1 MLMDRL
7 SISERR
13 ACRAIGQPRSTQRR
27 PPPALGIEEEQ
38 LRARLRELARAHPR
52 YGYRRMTAIL
62 CREGYCVNHKRI
74 QRLCRD
80 EGLRVLKRAKGVEIE
95 YVEAVD
101 AETLARHPS
110 LDRPILVAIA
120 ARVGKTRLIDNVVLS
135 P

>member
-13 ACRAIGQPRSTQRR
+13 ACRAIDQPRSTQRR
-27 PPPALGIEEEQ
+27 PSPVPGTEEVH
-38 LRARLRELARAHPR
+38 LRSRLRELSRAHPR

-80 EGLRVLKRAKGVEIE
+80 EGLRVYKAALKEV
-95 YVEAVD
+95 
-101 AETLARHPS
+101 AR
-110 LDRPILVAIA
+110 
-120 ARVGKTRLIDNVVLS
+120 GNW
-135 P
+135 